1 MIVQSDLSGI
11 CMIDFSETLEE
22 LHGRI
27 ALTCADGMDARSL
40 IFAADNAARMRAAAV
55 SCDPNSV
62 NMLWTWLEKS
72 KIKIF
77 ARISVPEP
85 DLEVQKIAAA
95 IHTAFKKGAAGV
107 QLIVTPA
114 IHEKLATALSPIAAD
129 LFFGRELILTF
140 DLDDVVPD
148 DWPRIFN
155 SLKIMGAAG
164 LGLLVSKSDY
174 TAGAIYGMLDHPDY
188 GFCGR
193 LNIISKDSD
202 LGVIEDT
209 WRLTKKIRPELIPG
223 IVFFLNQ

>member
-1 MIVQSDLSGI
+1 
-11 CMIDFSETLEE
+11 MIDFSETLEE

-27 ALTCADGMDARSL
+27 ALTCADGMGARSL

>member
-1 MIVQSDLSGI
+1 
-11 CMIDFSETLEE
+11 MIDFNETFEE

-27 ALTCADGMDARSL
+27 ALSCADGMDARSL

-55 SCDPNSV
+55 SCDPDSV

-77 ARISVPEP
+77 ARVTAS
-85 DLEVQKIAAA
+85 DNDTEVQKIAAA
-95 IHTAFKKGAAGV
+95 IDNAFKKGAAGV
-107 QLIVTPA
+107 QLIATPTM
-114 IHEKLATALSPIAAD
+114 HEKLAAALSPIAAD

-140 DLDDVVPD
+140 DLDNVAPD
-148 DWPRIFN
+148 DWSRIFH

-174 TAGAIYGMLDHPDY
+174 TAGAIYGMLDHPDSE
-188 GFCGR
+188 FCGI
-193 LNIISKDSD
+193 LHIISKDCD
-202 LGVIEDT
+202 PGVIEDS

-223 IVFFLNQ
+223 IVFFLDQ